1 MPRGQNLV
9 QSRELPNQETN
20 GKLFGEDYDDPFQ
33 GMEEI
38 FGLESS
44 GIEDVSPENN
54 EAEEI
59 EKAQEIPREDYEK
72 KKTELLKKIKS
83 FGLATAPLDNL
94 SGSKK
99 EQSLKSSE
107 EEVRVESS
115 ETPASPEVPEADK
128 DATAATKDLEPTD
141 QINEGNGK
149 GQAGGEG
156 VKRKAKKTKAVNP
169 LVKRQKTKISRA
181 KKSQ

>member
-1 MPRGQNLV
+1 M
-9 QSRELPNQETN
+9 
-20 GKLFGEDYDDPFQ
+20 FGENYDDPFQ
-33 GMEEI
+33 GMEPI
-38 FGLESS
+38 FGLETS
-44 GIEDVSPENN
+44 GTEDVSPENN

-94 SGSKK
+94 SGTKK
-99 EQSLKSSE
+99 EKSLKSSE
-107 EEVRVESS
+107 EEVPMESS
-115 ETPASPEVPEADK
+115 KTPASPEVPEADK
-128 DATAATKDLEPTD
+128 DAAAAATKDLKRTD

-149 GQAGGEG
+149 GQAGAEG

-169 LVKRQKTKISRA
+169 LVKRQKTRISKA
-181 KKSQ
+181 KKLL

>member
-1 MPRGQNLV
+1 MG
-9 QSRELPNQETN
+9 TN

-33 GMEEI
+33 GMEPI
-38 FGLESS
+38 FGLENS

-94 SGSKK
+94 SGTKK
-99 EQSLKSSE
+99 EKSLKSSE

-115 ETPASPEVPEADK
+115 ETPASPEV
-128 DATAATKDLEPTD
+128 
-141 QINEGNGK
+141 
-149 GQAGGEG
+149 
-156 VKRKAKKTKAVNP
+156 
-169 LVKRQKTKISRA
+169 
-181 KKSQ
+181 

>member
-9 QSRELPNQETN
+9 QSRELPYQEPN

-33 GMEEI
+33 GMEPI
-38 FGLESS
+38 FGLETS
-44 GIEDVSPENN
+44 GTEDVSPENN

-59 EKAQEIPREDYEK
+59 EKAQGIPREDYEK

-94 SGSKK
+94 SGTKK
-99 EQSLKSSE
+99 EKSLKSSE
-107 EEVRVESS
+107 EEVRVKSS
-115 ETPASPEVPEADK
+115 ETPASPEVPKTAT
-128 DATAATKDLEPTD
+128 ATAATKDLKPAD
-141 QINEGNGK
+141 QINEGNGRD
-149 GQAGGEG
+149 QAGGEG

-169 LVKRQKTKISRA
+169 LVKRQKTKISKA
-181 KKSQ
+181 KKLQ

>member
-33 GMEEI
+33 GMEPI
-38 FGLESS
+38 FGLETS
-44 GIEDVSPENN
+44 GTEDVSPENE

-59 EKAQEIPREDYEK
+59 DKSQEIPREDYEK
-72 KKTELLKKIKS
+72 KKKELLNKIKS

-99 EQSLKSSE
+99 EQSLKGSEE

-115 ETPASPEVPEADK
+115 ETPASPEVPESD
-128 DATAATKDLEPTD
+128 
-141 QINEGNGK
+141 
-149 GQAGGEG
+149 
-156 VKRKAKKTKAVNP
+156 
-169 LVKRQKTKISRA
+169 
-181 KKSQ
+181 